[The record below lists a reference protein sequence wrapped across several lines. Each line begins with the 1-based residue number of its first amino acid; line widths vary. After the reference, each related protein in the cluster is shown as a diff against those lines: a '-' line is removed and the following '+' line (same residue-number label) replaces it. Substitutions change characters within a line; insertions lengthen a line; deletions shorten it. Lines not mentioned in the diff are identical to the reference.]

1 MNQMK
6 EKILSGML
14 MDEECSLTLAELSRA
29 CAMHAEWVMELV
41 EEGIIEPYGQDL
53 TQWRFT
59 PQALYRARTVRNLQ
73 RDLGVNLSGA
83 ALALELLEEIEAL
96 RARLRRFEPGC

>member
-1 MNQMK
+1 MKQMK
-6 EKILSGML
+6 EKIVSGVL
-14 MDEECSLTLAELSRA
+14 LDDECSLTLGELSRA

-41 EEGIIEPYGQDL
+41 EEGIIEPLGGDL
-53 TQWRFT
+53 AQWRFS
-59 PQALYRARTVRNLQ
+59 PRALYRARTVRNLQ

-96 RARLRRFEPGC
+96 RARLRRFDPGC